1 MMEHIVGVV
10 EGIFSGP
17 MEGLPAGFS
26 LPKQS
31 VNFAKLT
38 KIGIPGDSNL
48 YRFKKKKG
56 DPDMAILLLTTAE
69 LDELNALG
77 FSLQPGDLGEN
88 ILLKDIDFNHL
99 KPDMI
104 LNVGSEVILQVSRI
118 CEPCRTLSQLP
129 AIGKKNIK
137 ELLRRSRGLR
147 GWYAR
152 VLQEGNIETGV
163 NVSLLEA

>member
-1 MMEHIVGVV
+1 MEHFVGVV

-31 VNFAKLT
+31 VNSAKLT
-38 KIGIPGDSNL
+38 KMGIPDDSNL
-48 YRFKKKKG
+48 FRFKKKKG

-77 FSLQPGDLGEN
+77 FSFQPGDLGEN

-99 KPDMI
+99 KPDII
-104 LNVGSEVILQVSRI
+104 LNVGSEVILQVSKI
-118 CEPCRTLSQLP
+118 CEPCMTLSQLP
-129 AIGKKNIK
+129 TIGKTRIK
-137 ELLRRSRGLR
+137 ELLRKSRGFR

-152 VLQEGNIETGV
+152 ILQEGNIVIGEK
-163 NVSLLEA
+163 VSLQEA

>member
-1 MMEHIVGVV
+1 MGVV

-31 VNFAKLT
+31 VNSASLT
-38 KIGIPGDSNL
+38 KLGIPSDSNL

-77 FSLQPGDLGEN
+77 FFLQPGDLAQPPVQLTLCPGP
-88 ILLKDIDFNHL
+88 KD
-99 KPDMI
+99 K
-104 LNVGSEVILQVSRI
+104 V
-118 CEPCRTLSQLP
+118 
-129 AIGKKNIK
+129 
-137 ELLRRSRGLR
+137 ELLEPF
-147 GWYAR
+147 W
-152 VLQEGNIETGV
+152 
-163 NVSLLEA
+163 LLC

>member
-1 MMEHIVGVV
+1 MEHFVGVV

-31 VNFAKLT
+31 VNSASLT
-38 KIGIPGDSNL
+38 KLGIPSDSNL

-77 FSLQPGDLGEN
+77 FFLQPGDLGEN

-99 KPDMI
+99 KPDTI
-104 LNVGSEVILQVSRI
+104 LNIGSEVILQVSRI

-129 AIGKKNIK
+129 TIGKTQVK
-137 ELLRRSRGLR
+137 ELLQKSRGLR

-152 VLQEGNIETGV
+152 VLREGNIETGAK
-163 NVSLLEA
+163 VSLLEA